1 MLNVGVVQMAE
12 YDILYLCGC
21 EFAIGGRLC
30 HDLMT
35 AVFNCTGLVY
45 VDVSAIGRYDPLM
58 RAEQGIDDQ
67 GVRLRAADQ

>member
-1 MLNVGVVQMAE
+1 MAE
-12 YDILYLCGC
+12 YNILYLRGSELAICGC
-21 EFAIGGRLC
+21 LC

-35 AVFNCTGLVY
+35 AVFNCTGLVH
-45 VDVSAIGRYDPLM
+45 VDVSAIGCYDPLM